1 MSWMYN
7 IICQQITNACGQSI
21 PILGMHRMNCTD
33 ALNSGVRLESTT
45 YQVFPKNSPRAVK
58 NWTKLPP
65 KHTASVAESPHT
77 PLTSGFKPSEVE
89 AVELEGSVPCSSRA
103 YTVLGSGS
111 PQPSPRPL
119 GHCLPCHRMYLQGR
133 CVWVALESWKVR
145 RWGIVLAAIG
155 CTCGLRRQERVGRRD
170 DGFLISSSGT

>member
-33 ALNSGVRLESTT
+33 ALNSGVRFESTT

-89 AVELEGSVPCSSRA
+89 AVEVRRQHAMFQQSLHCAGFGISPTFSLAPGALSSLSSDVFAGALCMSGARELEGETMRHR
-103 YTVLGSGS
+103 
-111 PQPSPRPL
+111 PRR
-119 GHCLPCHRMYLQGR
+119 HRMYLR
-133 CVWVALESWKVR
+133 VAAARESWQAR
-145 RWGIVLAAIG
+145 RWVPH
-155 CTCGLRRQERVGRRD
+155 
-170 DGFLISSSGT
+170 